1 MSEPVPH
8 ESKAIHALAGTLGRR
23 WPNVDACM
31 ATADEERSKLSEKL
45 MAESL
50 VPADCAA
57 IVFGSLARDEATPGS
72 DVDWTLLVDGQAD
85 PQHVAIVHGIRRCI
99 DGLNKK
105 PPGPTAVFGGQTISH
120 ELIHQIGGEADSN
133 RNTTR
138 RILLLLESRAIVDCG
153 DVRDRVMRHI
163 FRRYLE
169 EDRGYHEVHELKVR
183 VPRFLLNDVVRFW
196 RTMAVDYAAK
206 RRDRGSD
213 GWALRNF
220 KLRLSRKLIFTAG
233 LAMCLSCELRPSA
246 ALRSAATP
254 DEFYKQLAD
263 FLMDFCNRTPLEV
276 LASFAG
282 QFGAGAVAGEIFDAY
297 DQFLAILR
305 DDGKRTALEEM
316 DVDDAVHD
324 PLFAE
329 TRRIGTTFQEGL
341 SKLFFATDVD
351 LTRATQR
358 YGVF

>member
-1 MSEPVPH
+1 MRQPV
-8 ESKAIHALAGTLGRR
+8 ERATSAVEALAGRLGRR
-23 WPNVDACM
+23 WLNIDACA
-31 ATADEERSKLSEKL
+31 ATAEKERDGLTDRL
-45 MAESL
+45 VAESL

-57 IVFGSLARDEATPGS
+57 IVFGSLARNEATPGS
-72 DVDWTLLVDGQAD
+72 DIDWTLLVDGQAD

-105 PPGPTAVFGGQTISH
+105 PSGPTAVFGGHAISH
-120 ELIHQIGGEADSN
+120 DLIHQIGGEADSN

-138 RILLLLESRAIVDCG
+138 RILLLLESRALVDFG
-153 DVRDRVMRHI
+153 DVRERVMRHI

-169 EDRGYHEVHELKVR
+169 EDRGYHEVHGLKVR

-206 RRDRGSD
+206 RRDRGNE

-233 LAMCLSCELRPSA
+233 LAMCLSCELRPSP
-246 ALRSAATP
+246 ALRAAETA
-254 DEFYKQLAD
+254 DEFYEQLAD

-276 LASFAG
+276 LASFASE
-282 QFGAGAVAGEIFDAY
+282 FDAFETAGDIFDAY

-305 DDGKRTALEEM
+305 EADKRTALEKM
-316 DVDDAVHD
+316 DVDDTAAD
-324 PLFAE
+324 PLFKE
-329 TRRIGTTFQEGL
+329 TRNIGTAFQDGL
-341 SKLFFATDVD
+341 SKLFFATDDD
-351 LTRATQR
+351 LTKATQR